1 MYRKFSSV
9 TTFVV
14 LHDNVN
20 KNTERTMHTSIKVA
34 GAALI
39 TLALSAGTAY
49 AGPGKDCNHKKRT
62 EAKTQATTM
71 DQTSVLSASET
82 HDASAKKVKARKAYS
97 FDEALKICQEK
108 APEKLQA
115 CIDYKTGK
123 TAMKPKS

>member
-1 MYRKFSSV
+1 MYRKFSSA

-14 LHDNVN
+14 LHDNVIN
-20 KNTERTMHTSIKVA
+20 HKERIMHTSIKVA
-34 GAALI
+34 GVALI

-82 HDASAKKVKARKAYS
+82 RDAAAKKAKVRKTYS
-97 FDEALKICQEK
+97 FDEALEICQKK
-108 APEKLQA
+108 AAADLQA

-123 TAMKPKS
+123 TAAKPKS